1 MKTKKYTI
9 VCKQILFVLLCI
21 LMADCCI
28 FGAGRIFTV
37 GALGFRMILVGVICI
52 IGLPICFLEWIIL
65 IKNKYFLAIL
75 VFGLWQMVEAF
86 RGIIAGNRPGL
97 ILSDIKGFMYFILL
111 PIMLL
116 TLVNK
121 QRILMLMKVGMY
133 ASTVLSLFSILLIA
147 VYIKLP
153 SVFNEIFEFGL
164 ERNFSGFGAITP
176 ALPRLFFHSSM
187 YAVCGC
193 AFAMFFYMADL
204 GKKTIKYILIASFN
218 LVALLLT
225 FTRSIY
231 LGTGAAAVFL
241 GIIFWFHLKNEGKRR
256 LLNYMSRTTVVFL
269 IMVIG
274 IGFCTRENYLD
285 YAFQRTFGFSFV
297 QKLEFMVENSNET
310 IVENNNETIVENNS
324 SSKDRKDQYQELTKE
339 SDQYRKLT
347 IDDLIEKIQEA
358 PLVGSG
364 LGAELEFRPE
374 GYNEYIFLDIWVKSG
389 IVGLVLYIVPLIV
402 MCYDGV
408 KKILRRDSDDM
419 VLISLLAVL
428 LGFFTFSFFNP
439 YMNASLGIIFYC
451 FCMAGFSWQI
461 GIK

>member
-1 MKTKKYTI
+1 MKTKKYTT

-37 GALGFRMILVGVICI
+37 GAFGFRMMLVGAICI
-52 IGLPICFLEWIIL
+52 IALPICIMERRVL
-65 IKNKYFLAIL
+65 IKNKYFLALL
-75 VFGLWQMVEAF
+75 VFGIWQIVEAF
-86 RGIIAGNRPGL
+86 RGIIGGNRLGL
-97 ILSDIKGFMYFILL
+97 ILSDIKGFMYFILM
-111 PIMLL
+111 PVMLL

-121 QRILMLMKVGMY
+121 QRISMLMKVAMY
-133 ASTVLSLFSILLIA
+133 ASTVLSLFSTLLIA

-193 AFAMFFYMADL
+193 AFAVFFYMTETE
-204 GKKTIKYILIASFN
+204 KNNIKYIVITSLN
-218 LVALLLT
+218 LVGLLLT

-231 LGTGAAAVFL
+231 LGTGVAAVFL
-241 GIIFWFHLKNEGKRR
+241 GVMYMWYSNKNGKKR
-256 LLNYMSRTTVVFL
+256 LFNYTSTAIVVFL
-269 IMVIG
+269 IMNIG

-310 IVENNNETIVENNS
+310 TAENNS
-324 SSKDRKDQYQELTKE
+324 SSNDRKEYYQELTKE

-347 IDDLIEKIQEA
+347 LDDLINKIKEA
-358 PLVGSG
+358 PLFGNG
-364 LGAELEFRPE
+364 LGTTIEFRPE
-374 GYNEYIFLDIWVKSG
+374 GYNEYIFLDIWSKSG
-389 IVGLVLYIVPLIV
+389 LVGLVLYITPLVI
-402 MCYDGV
+402 MCNQGV
-408 KKILRRDSDDM
+408 KKALKKDKDGILQ
-419 VLISLLAVL
+419 ISWMAVL
-428 LGFFTFSFFNP
+428 LGFCAFSFFNP
-439 YMNASLGIIFYC
+439 YMNASLGIIFYG
-451 FCMAGFSWQI
+451 FCMAVFSYERRN
-461 GIK
+461 